1 MRRVL
6 ILTTSYA
13 TAGEGQQS
21 AGVFVADFARE
32 LARVATVTVCAPGER
47 DVDQRI
53 DAVTVRRFAV
63 AVSRPLSLLNPARPG
78 DLMAIASILRAGRDA
93 VLDLAAR
100 EKFAH
105 VLACWV
111 LPCGYWAR
119 VLSNAKGVP
128 YSTWALGSDIWTL
141 GRIPGVRAYLRR
153 VLRGA
158 CHCYADGIQLAR
170 AVEGISARNCAFL
183 PSSRAFAA
191 AGSVAA
197 ARTRPPFRL
206 AYLGRFHPNKGTDL
220 LADALARLDER
231 SWGAIQ
237 AIRIAG
243 GGPLE
248 PLLRE
253 EIERLRQNGRPVSLD
268 GYRSREQALELFA
281 WADLILIPSRVESI
295 PVVFSDA
302 MQCARPVLAMPVGD
316 LPGLVSKYAV
326 GLIAAS
332 VSAGAFADL
341 LRPQN
346 LERAA
351 ACAPGTVR
359 AAADFDVGESARRF
373 FDAME
378 ASISSQRH

>member
-1 MRRVL
+1 MSVRRVL

-13 TAGEGQQS
+13 SEGEGQQS

-32 LARVATVTVCAPGER
+32 LARVAAVTVCAPGQR
-47 DVDQRI
+47 DVDASI
-53 DAVTVRRFAV
+53 GGVALRRFAV
-63 AVSRPLSLLNPARPG
+63 PPSRPLSSLTPARPG
-78 DLMAIASILRAGRDA
+78 DLMAIASILRAGSAA

-100 EKFAH
+100 GGFDHA
-105 VLACWV
+105 LACWV

-119 VLSNAKGVP
+119 VLSKARGVP

-141 GRIPGVRAYLRR
+141 ARIPGVRAYLRR

-158 CHCYADGIQLAR
+158 RRRYADGIALAR
-170 AVEGISARNCAFL
+170 EVEAVCARECAFL
-183 PSSRAFAA
+183 PSSRRFAA
-191 AGSVAA
+191 PGSIAA

-231 SWGAIQ
+231 SWGAID

-253 EIERLRQNGRPVSLD
+253 RIERLKKIGRPVSLE
-268 GYRSREQALELFA
+268 GYRSTEQALELFA

-316 LPGLVSKYAV
+316 LPDLVGRYAV
-326 GLIAAS
+326 GLIASSA
-332 VSAGAFADL
+332 SAGAFADL
-341 LRPQN
+341 LRPHN

-351 ACAPGTVR
+351 ACAPATAR
-359 AAADFDVGESARRF
+359 AAAQFDVRESARRF
-373 FDAME
+373 LDAME
-378 ASISSQRH
+378 PSI